1 MFMYSEISIQLLKIH
16 PKNTDYFSELPD
28 EKYQEIKQSIAA
40 HGIRDPLKVLSDY
53 IVIAGHQRLR
63 IAKELGI
70 EKVPVVVLDISA
82 EEAEYL
88 LIADNEERRQ
98 GDDNPMR
105 KARRAEYLKQYWNVR
120 EGSTNPKGTTVP
132 RKGHNVPYGKTLADV
147 AEAIGETE
155 KGVKRL
161 LKLNDL
167 IAPLQALVSADKL
180 TPTAAHIPWPFC
192 RKRSKRNCSVSWV
205 IPVSAGFP

>member
-28 EKYQEIKQSIAA
+28 EKYQEIKQSIMT
-40 HGIRDPLKVLSDY
+40 HGIRDPLKVLLDY
-53 IVIAGHQRLR
+53 TVIAGHQRLR

-82 EEAEYL
+82 EETEYL

-105 KARRAEYLKQYWNVR
+105 KAMRAKFLKEYWSIDRGRPSKLVNY
-120 EGSTNPKGTTVP
+120 SPI
-132 RKGHNVPYGKTLADV
+132 KTFDDV
-147 AEAIGETE
+147 AEAVGEDRE
-155 KGVKRL
+155 NLKKL